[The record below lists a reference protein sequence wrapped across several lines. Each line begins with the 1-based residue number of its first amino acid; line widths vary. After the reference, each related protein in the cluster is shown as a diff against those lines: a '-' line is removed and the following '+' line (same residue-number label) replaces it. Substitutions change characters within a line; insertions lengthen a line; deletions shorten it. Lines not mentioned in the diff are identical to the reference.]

1 MIHKVLNYFGGVTF
15 LKTILIFAGLKY
27 TVEEDTFIFAENL
40 PQEWDSME
48 YNIPVPD
55 QNGHIV
61 WVIAKVERY
70 QMTKTVVNG
79 TDCQIKN
86 KIITVENN
94 PFR

>member
-1 MIHKVLNYFGGVTF
+1 MIHKVLNYFEGITF

-27 TVEEDTFIFAENL
+27 TVEEDTFTFAENL

-61 WVIAKVERY
+61 WVVAKVERY